1 MSPTKQPSLNLFKW
15 EQWYHL
21 WKRKIYVLPRR
32 IGCVKCRKS
41 EIPSKAKAFY
51 NCITYD
57 LSFSNGLQKMH
68 EYTSLQD
75 SLALGTFYHAFCT
88 FYHVFAFLRRRAITI
103 TCSSVAIINLSL
115 GRRCAAHVDQ
125 INKGLLIFIHIY
137 LYAYKLRLNV
147 HRWSQESALCAV
159 KEQVKQVGELLKS
172 WVNGC
177 LIQNCFVGHQKGNPL
192 LS

>member
-21 WKRKIYVLPRR
+21 CKRKIYVLPRR

-57 LSFSNGLQKMH
+57 LSFSNGPQKMY

-88 FYHVFAFLRRRAITI
+88 FYHVF
-103 TCSSVAIINLSL
+103 CLSP
-115 GRRCAAHVDQ
+115 
-125 INKGLLIFIHIY
+125 K
-137 LYAYKLRLNV
+137 
-147 HRWSQESALCAV
+147 
-159 KEQVKQVGELLKS
+159 KS
-172 WVNGC
+172 YYYMFFCCNNWP
-177 LIQNCFVGHQKGNPL
+177 FVGAPL
-192 LS
+192 CRPRGPAKRRIAHFYSHIPICI